1 MKTRDIVI
9 GFIFLVILIA
19 GVLWIYRARNKKTV
33 SLPLSTPNISQKV
46 NNMFPNIP
54 DGIERANL
62 SDVTGGSS
70 LGVATRTEV
79 VANLPDLSNGQF
91 YKVVLENSSGN
102 TVNLGSM
109 WLSKSGWILQ
119 YDSAKYPG
127 YNKVIVT
134 QGPTHILEGS
144 F

>member
-70 LGVATRTEV
+70 CCQ
-79 VANLPDLSNGQF
+79 PS
-91 YKVVLENSSGN
+91 
-102 TVNLGSM
+102 
-109 WLSKSGWILQ
+109 
-119 YDSAKYPG
+119 
-127 YNKVIVT
+127 
-134 QGPTHILEGS
+134 GS
-144 F
+144 FKRSVL